1 MPVGEWEEVRAAAPG
16 GQRPI
21 ASFPP
26 ATPFSAPGGE
36 GSPGTLGTRQGTPLG
51 GAWTWRC
58 AGWGGSPHPTGNF
71 QANDEPSLRI
81 RS

>member
-1 MPVGEWEEVRAAAPG
+1 MPVGEWEEVARRCAK
-16 GQRPI
+16 I

-51 GAWTWRC
+51 GAWLWRC
-58 AGWGGSPHPTGNF
+58 AGRERFAAPMGNF
-71 QANDEPSLRI
+71 QANDEPGLRI